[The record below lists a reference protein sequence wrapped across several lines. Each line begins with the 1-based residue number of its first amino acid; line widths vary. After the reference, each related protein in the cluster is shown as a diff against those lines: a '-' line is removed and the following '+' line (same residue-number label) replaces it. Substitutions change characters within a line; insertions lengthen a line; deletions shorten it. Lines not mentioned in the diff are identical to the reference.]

1 MAEDLIREIHTQL
14 DLITNDLAA
23 LPQEDHIAWFR
34 RTTYAQPL
42 HFLKEIN
49 GTTYA
54 VRAFF
59 DAEAHEN
66 IVEKVQRIVSR
77 QDSAEMR
84 SQRIKALKFAAGY
97 DSICVPTSSI
107 ISGWE
112 RSIMTK
118 QPDKI
123 TALYCRLSRD
133 DEQDGMS
140 ESIKNQQAILEKY
153 AQENGFKNTR
163 VFTDDG
169 WSGTNFARPAFT
181 EIMEL
186 AEKGLIGTLIVKDHS
201 RLGRNRLIVG
211 QLLEEGFDNLG
222 VRYIAIMDN
231 IDTAKGISQIVPMQD
246 LFNEWH
252 AQNTSQKVRNVFKS
266 KGMSGAPLTT
276 NPPFGYLKD
285 PEDKNKW
292 IVDEDA
298 AKIVR
303 QIFAWCV
310 DGLGPTQIAK
320 RLKAAKVSTP
330 TEHWLSIGR
339 NCSKPPAVPY
349 NWCSAT
355 VADILGKQEYCGDTV
370 NFRSTTKSF
379 KNKKKIERPPEE
391 WKIFK
396 DTHPAIIDREVFD
409 LVQELRKH
417 RRRPTKSGIVSP
429 FSGLLYC
436 ADCGEKLYY
445 SFSNNYKRDQVYFF
459 CSSYR
464 KNSDACSAHYIR
476 EKVVEQLVLESMQR
490 IMLNVQVFEKEFAR
504 KQMACYTEEKKKQLA
519 AKRRELEKAQKRI
532 VEIDTLIQKI
542 YEDNASGKLSD
553 ERYMTLSTSYETEQ
567 QMLKAAV
574 PEMQAYWET
583 ETDKTVN
590 LQQFIRKVKKI
601 TELKALTPE
610 LIHEF
615 VEKIVVYA
623 PKYLDGK
630 RIQIVDIHYSGVGIL
645 DELTPEEMEESFQ
658 KSIAERKK
666 TETA

>member
-1 MAEDLIREIHTQL
+1 
-14 DLITNDLAA
+14 
-23 LPQEDHIAWFR
+23 
-34 RTTYAQPL
+34 
-42 HFLKEIN
+42 
-49 GTTYA
+49 
-54 VRAFF
+54 
-59 DAEAHEN
+59 
-66 IVEKVQRIVSR
+66 
-77 QDSAEMR
+77 
-84 SQRIKALKFAAGY
+84 
-97 DSICVPTSSI
+97 
-107 ISGWE
+107 
-112 RSIMTK
+112 MTK

-133 DEQDGMS
+133 DEQDGLS
-140 ESIKNQQAILEKY
+140 GSIKNQQAILEKY
-153 AQENGFKNTR
+153 AQENSFKNTR
-163 VFTDDG
+163 VFIDDG

-211 QLLEEGFDNLG
+211 QLLEEGFDSLG

-231 IDTAKGISQIVPMQD
+231 IDTAKGISDLVPMQD

-252 AQNTSQKVRNVFKS
+252 AKNTSQKVRNVFKS

-285 PEDKNKW
+285 PEDKNGW
-292 IVDEDA
+292 IVDEEA
-298 AKIVR
+298 AKTVR

-320 RLKAAKVSTP
+320 RLKAAKVPTP
-330 TEHWLSIGR
+330 TEHWSNIGR
-339 NCSKPPAVPY
+339 NCSKPPAIPY

-355 VADILGKQEYCGDTV
+355 VADIFSKQEYCGDTV

-391 WKIFK
+391 WQIFK
-396 DTHPAIIDREVFD
+396 DTHPAIIDRETFA

-445 SFSNNYKRDQVYFF
+445 SVTNNYKREQAYFF

-464 KNSDACSAHYIR
+464 KNSEVCSAHYIR
-476 EKVVEQLVLESMQR
+476 EKVVEQIVLESMQR
-490 IMLNVQVFEKEFAR
+490 ILLNVQAFEKEFAR
-504 KQMACYTEEKKKQLA
+504 KQMDCYTEDKKKQLA
-519 AKRRELEKAQKRI
+519 AKRRELGKVKKRI
-532 VEIDTLIQKI
+532 AEIDTLIQKI

-553 ERYMTLSTSYETEQ
+553 ERYATLSLSYEEEQ
-567 QMLKAAV
+567 KTLKAAV
-574 PEMQAYWET
+574 PEMQAYLEA
-583 ETDKTVN
+583 ETDKTES
-590 LQQFIRKVKKI
+590 LQRFIQKVKQI

-610 LIHEF
+610 LIHELMD
-615 VEKIVVYA
+615 KIVVYA
-623 PKYLDGK
+623 PRYLDGK
-630 RIQIVDIHYSGVGIL
+630 RVQLLDIYYSGVGIL
-645 DELTPEEMEESFQ
+645 HELTPEEMEEAFQ
-658 KSIAERKK
+658 HHLAERNKEK
-666 TETA
+666 TA

>member
-1 MAEDLIREIHTQL
+1 
-14 DLITNDLAA
+14 
-23 LPQEDHIAWFR
+23 
-34 RTTYAQPL
+34 
-42 HFLKEIN
+42 
-49 GTTYA
+49 
-54 VRAFF
+54 
-59 DAEAHEN
+59 
-66 IVEKVQRIVSR
+66 
-77 QDSAEMR
+77 
-84 SQRIKALKFAAGY
+84 
-97 DSICVPTSSI
+97 
-107 ISGWE
+107 
-112 RSIMTK
+112 MTK

-140 ESIKNQQAILEKY
+140 GSIKNQQAILEKY

-163 VFTDDG
+163 VFIDDG

-285 PEDKNKW
+285 PEDKNSW

-310 DGLGPTQIAK
+310 YGLGPTQIAK

-355 VADILGKQEYCGDTV
+355 VADILSKQEYCGDTV

-445 SFSNNYKRDQVYFF
+445 SFSNNKCEQAYFF

-464 KNSDACSAHYIR
+464 KNSDICSAHYIR

-504 KQMACYTEEKKKQLA
+504 KQMACYTEDKKKQLA
-519 AKRRELEKAQKRI
+519 SKRRELEKAQKRI
-532 VEIDTLIQKI
+532 AEIDTLIQKI

-553 ERYMTLSTSYETEQ
+553 ERYATLSTSYEEEQ
-567 QMLKAAV
+567 QTLKAAV
-574 PEMQAYWET
+574 PEMQAYLET

-601 TELKALTPE
+601 TELKVLTPE